1 MDSDPTTTVAGTL
14 ADDLVTFIDAEV
26 SSGDE
31 PATHG
36 TDLLMSGL
44 VDSLGVVRIVDWLET
59 RLSIEI
65 DPSDVVLEHFI
76 SVDAMIDYLRQRGD
90 VDVG

>member
-1 MDSDPTTTVAGTL
+1 VNTDPSTALSGALRADLL
-14 ADDLVTFIDAEV
+14 AFIDAEV
-26 SSGDE
+26 SSGNE
-31 PATHG
+31 PAEHD

-44 VDSLGVVRIVDWLET
+44 VDSLGVVRIVDWLES

-76 SVDAMIDYLRQRGD
+76 SVDAMIDYLRGRGD
-90 VDVG
+90 VDVS